1 MAVFNDR
8 FNEYLS
14 ANKVNLSALADYC
27 GISKSNISNW
37 RKGVNVPSVEVLT
50 KVCKY
55 LDVSADYLLGLSD
68 Y

>member
-8 FNEYLS
+8 FNELVVT
-14 ANKVNLSALADYC
+14 NQVNLTELAKFC
-27 GISKSNISNW
+27 GIAKSNVSNW
-37 RKGVNVPSVEVLT
+37 RKGTNVPSLEVFTL
-50 KVCKY
+50 VCKY

>member
-14 ANKVNLSALADYC
+14 TNKVNLSALADYC

-37 RKGVNVPSVEVLT
+37 RKGDNVPSLEVLI
-50 KVCKY
+50 KVCRF

>member
-1 MAVFNDR
+1 MGTRFSCVFIIPYQKSKGNQ
-8 FNEYLS
+8 N
-14 ANKVNLSALADYC
+14 
-27 GISKSNISNW
+27 SKSNISNW
-37 RKGVNVPSVEVLT
+37 RKGDNVPSVEVLT